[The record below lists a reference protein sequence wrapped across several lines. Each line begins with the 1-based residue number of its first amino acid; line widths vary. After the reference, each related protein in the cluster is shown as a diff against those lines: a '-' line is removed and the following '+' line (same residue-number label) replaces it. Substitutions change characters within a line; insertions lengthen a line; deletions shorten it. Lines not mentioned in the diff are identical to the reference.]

1 MNCYRPII
9 DSCVFEGVNVTLP
22 KGQRRVNGFMQQ
34 QGLEESFFS
43 PHLRGQGGEENEK
56 VMKSGVGR
64 ILAGKPFRH
73 AVELYN
79 MQVFARG
86 GVCECVSGGGVSE
99 IEKGRERQVMI

>member
-1 MNCYRPII
+1 
-9 DSCVFEGVNVTLP
+9 
-22 KGQRRVNGFMQQ
+22 
-34 QGLEESFFS
+34 
-43 PHLRGQGGEENEK
+43 
-56 VMKSGVGR
+56 MKSGVGR